1 MYTVQLM
8 EIHLLVLQDM
18 LVSQQFLVFQSAT
31 ELVVLLQTLQLQVC
45 SVTKPKIR

>member
-1 MYTVQLM
+1 M

-31 ELVVLLQTLQLQVC
+31 ELVVLLQTLQLQVY
-45 SVTKPKIR
+45 SVTKPKIH